1 MPFPATPPTEMYLAI
16 QLPNPISILVN
27 YLPVSQTPIETLRYL
42 VNASDVNAIVMDEF
56 MTWPH
61 FVQPESPFRAYF
73 SLLLDR
79 GVIPAIYLEDLRQA
93 SNFLT
98 VAHGLTLLNSVAPSD
113 PYACFA
119 NGLFLTSLTRFSPL
133 DGIRLVVG
141 LPGGRLLY
149 GGISIKSDICCG
161 MTTSFGSGIDI
172 FTAYFPEVGK
182 SWRKRS
188 STSGVTKDLY
198 LATFFLAANH
208 RIRTSRMNSIMYTI
222 GYDLAFVT
230 TLFID
235 SELLLDMIL

>member
-79 GVIPAIYLEDLRQA
+79 GAIPAIYLEGLRQA

-119 NGLFLTSLTRFSPL
+119 NGLFLTY
-133 DGIRLVVG
+133 GILLVVG

-161 MTTSFGSGIDI
+161 MTTSFGSAIDI
-172 FTAYFPEVGK
+172 FTAYFPEAGK

-188 STSGVTKDLY
+188 STSGVTKDLH
-198 LATFFLAANH
+198 LDTFFLLAANH

-222 GYDLAFVT
+222 GYDLAFVK